1 MNISVPYQSQYY
13 DISEPHRAAGACGMA
28 CMTMLSGY
36 YMGQMPL
43 LDSVD
48 SRGRAE
54 GGYTVSGGWLHSYM
68 QEAAPIYGFH
78 LEKIEI
84 DDTDFLKYL
93 TEEIHAGR
101 PFIASVFR
109 QIFERK
115 LYHMIL
121 IVGYEEIDNVM
132 YVVYH
137 EPASTQRDGGA
148 YKKTSLED
156 FCAYFRGVL
165 FLSRK

>member
-1 MNISVPYQSQYY
+1 MNIPVPYQSQYY

-36 YMGQMPL
+36 YVGQMPL

-48 SRGRAE
+48 KRGREE
-54 GGYTVSGGWLHSYM
+54 GGYTTSGGWRHSYM
-68 QEAAPIYGFH
+68 QEAAPTYGFH

-84 DDTDFLKYL
+84 EDIDVQTKIIEQVEL
-93 TEEIHAGR
+93 GR
-101 PFIASVFR
+101 PMIASVFR
-109 QIFERK
+109 RIFERK
-115 LYHMIL
+115 LFHMIL
-121 IVGYEEIDNVM
+121 VVGYEEIEGVM

-137 EPASTQRDGGA
+137 EPASTTRDGGA
-148 YKKTSLED
+148 YKKASFED

-165 FLSRK
+165 FLSSK